1 MLVISVERDSA
12 LRIYVQVLSQDR
24 GGGDRILA
32 RRKKRGRLTPHSK
45 ISQSAN
51 HRLLLD
57 ASTFPT
63 HIVDMSTPVAYDLQ
77 GQNGSTVLNAGTS
90 YTGNIRWIQVV
101 NDAVL
106 GTVASASGNVANPTR
121 LQSITL
127 PAGLGIGGRFSS
139 VAVTSGVVIAYFE

>member
-1 MLVISVERDSA
+1 MASPISYD
-12 LRIYVQVLSQDR
+12 LMGQ
-24 GGGDRILA
+24 GGG
-32 RRKKRGRLTPHSK
+32 TV
-45 ISQSAN
+45 
-51 HRLLLD
+51 LD
-57 ASTFPT
+57 AG
-63 HIVDMSTPVAYDLQ
+63 A
-77 GQNGSTVLNAGTS
+77 S